1 MITLRERWAENYNL
15 ILDDMIIGT
24 IYKTGLATFIS
35 KVGAENIHLL
45 GKDGKLKYKAGEK

>member
-45 GKDGKLKYKAGEK
+45 GKDGKLKYKAGEE